1 MKFNYAS
8 YRLECIHPF
17 GISRSSFSS
26 YDRIFIYLINDG
38 IIGRGEAAPSP
49 RYNENV
55 DQIKNI
61 INDLNN
67 LPIDTENI
75 DEAEKFISNVSSGIT
90 SLEAALS
97 MAYLDWYG
105 QKNEMAVAE
114 ILGSTFDLP
123 ETSFTIAIGDL
134 KGIPKKLSEAK
145 KYPVLKIKLG
155 TPQDRDIMRLIR
167 DNTDKPV
174 RIDANEGWD
183 LKTAIDMCQWLA
195 DKNVQFVEQPIKSA
209 NLEESALL
217 KSESP
222 IKIIADENC
231 INETSIPQIAHAFH
245 GINIKLSKCGSLFEA
260 NRMIKTARKF
270 DLDVM
275 LGCMVESSVGISAA
289 AHLASQVD
297 YADLDGNVLINN
309 DPYSGVLSENGK
321 LMLDPERSGL
331 GLILNDGIDG
341 SNLGIL

>member
-38 IIGRGEAAPSP
+38 IVGRGEAAPSP

-134 KGIPKKLSEAK
+134 KGIPQKLSEAK
-145 KYPVLKIKLG
+145 
-155 TPQDRDIMRLIR
+155 
-167 DNTDKPV
+167 
-174 RIDANEGWD
+174 
-183 LKTAIDMCQWLA
+183 
-195 DKNVQFVEQPIKSA
+195 
-209 NLEESALL
+209 
-217 KSESP
+217 
-222 IKIIADENC
+222 
-231 INETSIPQIAHAFH
+231 
-245 GINIKLSKCGSLFEA
+245 
-260 NRMIKTARKF
+260 
-270 DLDVM
+270 
-275 LGCMVESSVGISAA
+275 
-289 AHLASQVD
+289 
-297 YADLDGNVLINN
+297 
-309 DPYSGVLSENGK
+309 
-321 LMLDPERSGL
+321 
-331 GLILNDGIDG
+331 
-341 SNLGIL
+341 